1 MRASQ
6 RPRSASDGA
15 DVAIPAEV
23 AFRQF
28 QQNWLPEEVSFFTG
42 ADIEPNLLGAVKGMK
57 KTFDAFCYQID
68 QTAVCVHLIA
78 FIVGGGSARILF
90 DKSNFL
96 CSSCARQAPRVLEL
110 WEKGC
115 KMKVVPKPGYA
126 SMHAKTVIFD
136 NKCVY
141 TGSVNMTH
149 NGFENNKE
157 HLIVLTTPSVVT
169 QFADDFESE
178 WAKAE
183 TVTQELV
190 DDMMARYKKR
200 EDNKEEAR
208 NEKQRQRSRSKSLSR
223 NTSRSLSS
231 EFQDATNEA

>member
-1 MRASQ
+1 MKASQ
-6 RPRSASDGA
+6 RTRSASDGTET
-15 DVAIPAEV
+15 EV
-23 AFRQF
+23 TF

-42 ADIEPNLLGAVKGMK
+42 VDIEPNLLGAVKGMK
-57 KTFDAFCYQID
+57 RTFDAFCYQID
-68 QTAVCVHLIA
+68 HTAVCVHLIA
-78 FIVGGGSARILF
+78 FIVSGGTARILF

-96 CSSCARQAPRVLEL
+96 YSSCARQAPRVLEL

-115 KMKVVPKPGYA
+115 KMKVVPKPGYS
-126 SMHAKTVIFD
+126 SMHAKTVVFD

-169 QFADDFESE
+169 QFATDFESE
-178 WAKAE
+178 WATAE
-183 TVTQELV
+183 PVTQELV
-190 DDMMARYKKR
+190 DDMMSRHRKR
-200 EDNKEEAR
+200 EDNKD
-208 NEKQRQRSRSKSLSR
+208 EKQRQRSRSKSLSR

-231 EFQDATNEA
+231 EFKDATNEA